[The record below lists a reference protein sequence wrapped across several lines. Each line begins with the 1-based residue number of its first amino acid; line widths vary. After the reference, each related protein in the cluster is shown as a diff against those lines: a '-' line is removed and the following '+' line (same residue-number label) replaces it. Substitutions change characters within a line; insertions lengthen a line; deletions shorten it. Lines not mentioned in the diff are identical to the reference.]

1 MTCFFSF
8 QFRKDNTKPW
18 GADKKRPGVSL
29 SRPLGFAL
37 LNAINKRGKK
47 VFQSLMRNFN
57 KKTLAFA
64 KGLHGKGVFFVMTRF
79 SGTFAATIHAP

>member
-1 MTCFFSF
+1 MAFLFNLKKIKQS
-8 QFRKDNTKPW
+8 REERI
-18 GADKKRPGVSL
+18 KKRPGVSL

-57 KKTLAFA
+57 
-64 KGLHGKGVFFVMTRF
+64 R
-79 SGTFAATIHAP
+79 